1 MLVKPIRK
9 RISPED
15 YGLELATVNN
25 FSEQSK
31 ELIVEKQNWFKRIL
45 RPDKSSNRL
54 VIKGHNEF

>member
-15 YGLELATVNN
+15 YGLELATVSN

-31 ELIVEKQNWFKRIL
+31 ELIVEKRNWFKRL
-45 RPDKSSNRL
+45 LSPDKSSNRL